1 MSSRVSLQNFV
12 STSEPIGVTLGDE
25 WFNPSNGILYKRIAS
40 SVGVQWVAIAT
51 FTGTETLTNKT
62 LTNPTVTNYTES
74 RFVATVTGNAIRL
87 SLDNGTF
94 QTITTMVGA
103 NAITLPA
110 PSSGKSLTV
119 QVFYL
124 STPTS
129 VTFSTPAGT
138 LKWPGGTA
146 PTPTLTNTKY
156 DFYTFVSD
164 GIGWYGIQ
172 AAANF

>member
-1 MSSRVSLQNFV
+1 MSSRISLQNFV
-12 STSEPIGVTLGDE
+12 SATEPTGVTLGDE
-25 WFNPSNGILYKRIAS
+25 WFNPSTAILYKRIAS

-62 LTNPTVTNYTES
+62 LSNPTITNYTES

-119 QVFYL
+119 QVFYT
-124 STPTS
+124 STPTTL
-129 VTFSTPAGT
+129 TFTTPAGL
-138 LKWPGGTA
+138 LKWNGGTA
-146 PTPTLTNTKY
+146 PIPTLTNTKY

-164 GIGWYGIQ
+164 GTNWYGTQ
-172 AAANF
+172 SGSNF

>member
-12 STSEPIGVTLGDE
+12 STSAPVGVTLGDE
-25 WFNPSNGILYKRIAS
+25 WFNPTTGILYKRIAS

-74 RFVATVTGNAIRL
+74 RFVATVTGNAITL
-87 SLDNGTF
+87 SLENGTF

-103 NAITLPA
+103 NTITLPA
-110 PSSGKSLTV
+110 LGAGKSLTV
-119 QVFYL
+119 QVFYA

-129 VTFSTPAGT
+129 LTFATPAGT
-138 LKWPGGTA
+138 LKWPGGTT

-164 GIGWYGIQ
+164 GTSWYGIQ
-172 AAANF
+172 AGASF